1 MSPFLVRWIKFSLVT
16 VVGCG
21 FLAMAIYAF
30 VKRDEIRSAQI
41 EPPLIEAPQDALK
54 RRPDQ
59 PGGMEIPNRDK
70 LVFDLLDSDSTVT
83 GPVNPL
89 SLTTEN
95 GSQLSDEQLAVLGN
109 EPVSGSQVMEAIAEP
124 AAAPAVAPAQ
134 PVAPV
139 VPVAVA
145 VEPKPV
151 QPVAAAVEPK
161 PEPKVEPVK
170 AAGGSWGVQ
179 LGAVGSKSG
188 ADAAVAKLAKNSA
201 LKGLNSRVV
210 ATPDGKNYRIQFVGV
225 KDRAAASAICAK
237 LGKAQACFPIQ
248 AK

>member
-21 FLAMAIYAF
+21 FLAMAVYAF

-41 EPPLIEAPQDALK
+41 EPPLIEAPEDALK

-59 PGGMEIPNRDK
+59 PGGLEIPNRDK

-95 GSQLSDEQLAVLGN
+95 GSQLSDEQLAVLGT
-109 EPVSGSQVMEAIAEP
+109 EPVSGSQVVAVLSEP
-124 AAAPAVAPAQ
+124 EVAVAPVQ

-145 VEPKPV
+145 VQPKPV
-151 QPVAAAVEPK
+151 AVAEVK
-161 PEPKVEPVK
+161 PEPVK
-170 AAGGSWGVQ
+170 AAEPVKAGGGWGVQ
-179 LGAVGSKSG
+179 LGAVGSRS
-188 ADAAVAKLAKNSA
+188 AAEASAAKLAKNSA

-210 ATPDGKNYRIQFVGV
+210 AAPDGKNYRIQFVGA
-225 KDRAAASAICAK
+225 KDRAAAAGVCSK
-237 LGKAQACFPIQ
+237 LGKSQACFPIQ